1 MFVQAQKLNKVISV
15 FTRILLNINYERVR
29 NTWSAWGKT
38 YIQLYE

>member
-29 NTWSAWGKT
+29 NT
-38 YIQLYE
+38 